1 MCSNI
6 DGWIERL
13 WKCELIREDE
23 VYSLC
28 TKIRELLLNETNVQR
43 VDLPITICGDI
54 HGQFRDLIEL
64 FACAEGGSNCHGRI
78 TQNYI
83 FLGDYVDRG
92 LNSVETVL
100 LLFSLKLRY
109 PDKVTLL
116 RGNHES
122 RQITQSYG
130 FYDECLRKFGNS
142 NVWRMI
148 TDTFDYLT
156 ISAIIDNTIFCVHG
170 GLSPSLSTLDQLRKI
185 ERRQEVPH
193 EGSMCD
199 LLWSDPDD
207 IDGWSPSSR
216 GAGYIFGVDAVR
228 AFRSANKVDLICRAH
243 QLAMDGYRLMF
254 RDTLATIW
262 SAPNYCYRCGNV
274 ASILQISENK
284 EKNFVIF
291 GSPEED
297 DLAAA
302 SKMIPPKRVVP
313 DYFL

>member
-13 WKCELIREDE
+13 WRCELIKEEE
-23 VYSLC
+23 VVSLC
-28 TKIRELLLNETNVQR
+28 NKIRELLGSESNVQR
-43 VDLPITICGDI
+43 VDLPVTICGDI
-54 HGQFRDLIEL
+54 HGQFHDLIEL
-64 FACAEGGSNCHGRI
+64 FACGEGGVNCHGRI
-78 TQNYI
+78 SANYL

-92 LNSVETVL
+92 LNSVESVL
-100 LLFSLKLRY
+100 LLFALKVCY
-109 PDKVTLL
+109 PDKITLL

-142 NVWRMI
+142 NVWKLI

-156 ISAIIDNTIFCVHG
+156 ITAVVDNTIFCVHG
-170 GLSPSLSTLDQLRKI
+170 GLSPSLGTLDQVRKL

-193 EGSMCD
+193 EGPMCD

-216 GAGYIFGVDAVR
+216 GAGYVFGADAVR
-228 AFRSANKVDLICRAH
+228 AFRSANKVDLVCRAH
-243 QLAMDGYRLMF
+243 QLAMEGYRLMF
-254 RDTLATIW
+254 RNTLATVW

-274 ASILQISENK
+274 ASILQVNENK

-291 GSPEED
+291 KSPDDAED
-297 DLAAA
+297 SDKALPA
-302 SKMIPPKRVVP
+302 KRVVP
-313 DYFL
+313 EYFL